1 MLLSVCKHTKPSTTP
16 WSVLCERGRS
26 ENFDSGTEQSSWKHV
41 TKQKLV
47 KLQRQHVPRALQ
59 FKMAL

>member
-1 MLLSVCKHTKPSTTP
+1 MLLSVCKHIKSSTTP

-26 ENFDSGTEQSSWKHV
+26 ENFDSGTEQSSWKNV

-47 KLQRQHVPRALQ
+47 KLQHDQGFQ
-59 FKMAL
+59 